1 MNIPVEITSKNV
13 HLSDEL
19 EELIREKAGKLGN
32 FFDRIISCRVVVDIP
47 HRSQRSG
54 IQYNVRI
61 DLSVPGGEVVV
72 KKEPDEDLFIAIT
85 SSFDAA
91 ERQLK
96 VYVAK
101 QRGEVKFHESKPFGR
116 VARVFPLEGYG
127 FLVTPDGRDVYFH
140 ENALINTKIEELQE
154 GAVVSYVER
163 MGEEGAQASS
173 VTVV

>member
-19 EELIREKAGKLGN
+19 EELIREKAAKLGN

-54 IQYNVRI
+54 IQYNVRV
-61 DLSVPGGEVVV
+61 DLSVPGGDVVV

-96 VYVAK
+96 AYVAK
-101 QRGEVKFHESKPFGR
+101 QRGEVKYHEAKPLGR

-154 GAVVSYVER
+154 GSLVSYVER

-173 VTVV
+173 VTVM